1 LVAQRPTV
9 SVCIANYNG
18 ADVIV
23 PCLKSVFDQ
32 HAHADIEVIVHDDA
46 SSDNSLAIIS
56 AQFPKVK
63 LIASADNVGFCIAN
77 NKMVEH
83 ATGDFVLLLNNDAW
97 LGEGAISAF
106 LDATGRWGDCIFTLT
121 QYGAADEQLLDC
133 GMYMDV
139 FANAVP
145 IAVPREQPVAMVM
158 GACLWVSKKVWHSCG
173 GLPVWF
179 ESMAEDMYLCNYARL
194 QGVEVVALTGAEY
207 FHHVGHSFGGGKV
220 VASGLKTT
228 VKRRRLSE
236 RNKLYVLY
244 LFYPLPLLCLMLPLQ
259 VVSLFFEGLILAA
272 IKRDFTLFTR
282 VYGHALWAL
291 WANFATLRRERAAIQ
306 GRRTIGLRAF
316 LSVYRWM
323 PYKLQML
330 FRHGFPELR

>member
-1 LVAQRPTV
+1 MVDQRPTV

-18 ADVIV
+18 AEVIV
-23 PCLKSVFDQ
+23 ACLKSVFDQ
-32 HAHADIEVIVHDDA
+32 HPQADIEVIVHDDA
-46 SSDNSLAIIS
+46 SSDDSLQIIS
-56 AQFPKVK
+56 AQFPEAR
-63 LIASADNVGFCIAN
+63 LIASAENVGFCIAN
-77 NKMVEH
+77 NKMVDA
-83 ATGDFVLLLNNDAW
+83 ATGDYVLLLNNDAW

-106 LDATGRWGDCIFTLT
+106 LDATERWGDCIFTLT
-121 QYGAADEQLLDC
+121 QYDATDERLLDC

-145 IAVPREQPVAMVM
+145 ISDPQEQPVAMVM
-158 GACLWVSKKVWHSCG
+158 GACLWVSKKVWLSCG

-194 QGVEVVALTGAEY
+194 QGVEVVALTGAAY

-236 RNKLYVLY
+236 RNKLYVLF

-259 VVSLFFEGLILAA
+259 TVSLLFEGLILAA
-272 IKRDFTLFTR
+272 IKRDFTLFSR

-291 WANFATLRRERAAIQ
+291 LANFAKLRRERTAIQ
-306 GRRTIGLRAF
+306 RRRSIGLKAF
-316 LSVYRWM
+316 MSVYRWI

>member
-1 LVAQRPTV
+1 MSNQRPTV

-18 ADVIV
+18 AEVIV
-23 PCLKSVFDQ
+23 PCLQSVVSQ
-32 HAHADIEVIVHDDA
+32 QAQADIEIIVHDDA
-46 SSDNSLAIIS
+46 SSDDSLEIIR
-56 AQFPKVK
+56 AQFSEAK

-77 NKMVEH
+77 NKMVER
-83 ATGDFVLLLNNDAW
+83 ATGDYVLLLNNDAW
-97 LGEGAISAF
+97 LGEGAIAAF
-106 LDATGRWGDCIFTLT
+106 LDAIQRRGDCIFTLT
-121 QYGAADEQLLDC
+121 QYGAADKQLLDC

-145 IAVPREQPVAMVM
+145 ISNPREQPVALVM
-158 GACLWVSKKVWHSCG
+158 GACLWVSKKVWLSCG

-194 QGVEVVALTGAEY
+194 QGVEVVALTSAAY

-236 RNKLYVLY
+236 RNKLYVLF

-259 VVSLFFEGLILAA
+259 IVSLFFEGLILAA
-272 IKRDFTLFTR
+272 VKRDFTLFTR

-291 WANFATLRRERAAIQ
+291 WANFAMLRRERVVIQ
-306 GRRTIGLRAF
+306 GRRTIGMRAF

-330 FRHGFPELR
+330 LRHGLPELS